1 MICIMQNLDYQ
12 VVINAVGVVITNA
25 LPIGVAFAFAE
36 KIVNSFLSMAFG
48 ERKIRL

>member
-1 MICIMQNLDYQ
+1 MPSLDYQ
-12 VVINAVGVVITNA
+12 VVIDAVGAVITNA
-25 LPIGVAFAFAE
+25 LPIGIAFAFAE